1 MEAQKVVLPS
11 GKEATLAASPTL
23 TPSENQ
29 APKVV
34 EAANCRVVVFFI
46 GGAGDKESY
55 YMAGPYNNIEDV
67 FDNFDNRMKRSGRYD
82 FYQSHYLG
90 YGDVRGDNDIDKN
103 VYKGIPDKSMPVYIV
118 GHSLG
123 GWNGAHLSKILSEK
137 EYKVEMLITL
147 DPVGEGALVWLGS
160 DIYFSKPEPVSGY
173 WINVR
178 AKPKRPNGSDSIA
191 NFGEQWEI
199 SSGPD
204 VNANMDVNHASAL
217 GMFVN
222 AVRDGASASDILFE
236 SIISYIDGGCRV

>member
-1 MEAQKVVLPS
+1 MEAQKVILPS

-34 EAANCRVVVFFI
+34 EVSNCRVVVFFI

-55 YMAGPYNNIEDV
+55 YMVGPYNNIEDAYKS
-67 FDNFDNRMKRSGRYD
+67 FAGRIRQAGRSQ
-82 FYQSHYLG
+82 FYQAHYLG
-90 YGDVRGDNDIDKN
+90 YSEVRGGWDIDKY
-103 VYKGIPDKSMPVYIV
+103 VYKGIPDKSAPVYIV

-137 EYKVEMLITL
+137 GYKVEMLITL

-160 DIYFSKPEPVSGY
+160 DVYFSRPEPVSGY

-178 AKPKRPNGSDSIA
+178 AAPNRLDSSDSVA
-191 NFGEQWEI
+191 NFGEQWRVD
-199 SSGPD
+199 SGPD
-204 VNANMDVNHASAL
+204 VNAQMDVNHARAL
-217 GMFVN
+217 DMFIN
-222 AVRDGASASDILFE
+222 PVRDSASASDILFE
-236 SIISYIDGGCRV
+236 SINTYIDGGCRV